1 MTAHIH
7 PFIDRHHYLYTH
19 ETLSFNLY
27 ADFDGL
33 LQGSS
38 KEREMRCV
46 VAVSQLGSAA
56 RSDT

>member
-1 MTAHIH
+1 MAAHIH

-27 ADFDGL
+27 ADLDGL
-33 LQGSS
+33 LQGPGEES
-38 KEREMRCV
+38 EMRCV